1 MKNSVRKRILS
12 MECKKLLCNPLFFI
26 VLVTFFLI
34 NVLVVQTAYGSS
46 EDQKSVQKMYQVL
59 KENKKEEA
67 YADYKKAYGN
77 LYQDLNMLEIMKKK
91 EQMGDYRP
99 TGNYQKFIENN
110 YKKLQKHV
118 DELKVS
124 VASRADYYP
133 GLVYKV
139 HSTLFGKL
147 GKNLLTEVVI
157 LALLSVL
164 YLMDYDRVQK
174 TWDQVLV
181 TESGKRVMGL
191 KMAAGIFGA
200 ILYSSLLMIV
210 SYGYFVWKLPLRGL
224 MHVPVSA
231 CMVAEA
237 RNSMVYPF
245 VTFWNLSI
253 GQYLVLN
260 IIVFLCAVILTGIL
274 GAAVWYLIK
283 NGYLVFLVLCILLM
297 GSVPL
302 AYYHTETFLDLLL
315 ELLNPGILWITCGA
329 WFMENDVSL
338 SFAGNEFYCLGVC
351 GCMVVFVL
359 WGSVRHFRKW
369 ELC

>member
-260 IIVFLCAVILTGIL
+260 IIVFFVRCYSDGNSRSSRMVSYKKWLSGISGPVYFTDGVGTAGVL
-274 GAAVWYLIK
+274 PYRDIFGS
-283 NGYLVFLVLCILLM
+283 LVGTSKSRNIMDHLRR
-297 GSVPL
+297 
-302 AYYHTETFLDLLL
+302 
-315 ELLNPGILWITCGA
+315 
-329 WFMENDVSL
+329 
-338 SFAGNEFYCLGVC
+338 
-351 GCMVVFVL
+351 MVY
-359 WGSVRHFRKW
+359 GK
-369 ELC
+369 